1 MSKKFPIESEG
12 LEPIIKSIMGKRIA
26 IGVVR
31 GVNDAESELVEGF
44 EITIY
49 ELKILAQHY
58 MEEIGN
64 IEFSWEALGQSGSY
78 GIRFRPFA
86 NNRLAKIRSLLGK
99 DDFELT
105 INPITKKFDETLA
118 EVHEQVNNP
127 LPCSICASPRCGP
140 LPLDMYEGLCN
151 KCVVDNADYT

>member
-49 ELKILAQHY
+49 ELKILAQNY
-58 MEEIGN
+58 ME
-64 IEFSWEALGQSGSY
+64 
-78 GIRFRPFA
+78 
-86 NNRLAKIRSLLGK
+86 
-99 DDFELT
+99 
-105 INPITKKFDETLA
+105 
-118 EVHEQVNNP
+118 
-127 LPCSICASPRCGP
+127 
-140 LPLDMYEGLCN
+140 
-151 KCVVDNADYT
+151 